1 MKYYSVKEGS
11 HLAKLFL
18 APMAGIT
25 DRAFRQICKE
35 FGADILVTEMI
46 SSRGIYYKDKK
57 TKELLTFSDNERP
70 IGIQLFGNEP
80 EIMAY
85 AVKVTEEYSPEFI
98 DVNMGCPMPKIVNNG
113 DGSALMKNPILA
125 GKIVEAMVK
134 ATKIPITVK
143 FRAGY
148 TAETINA
155 VDFAKVM
162 EQSGASAITVHPRTR
177 EQLYT
182 GKADHSITAAVK
194 NAVKIPVVANGDI
207 FSPED
212 AKKVLEVTNCDDIMI
227 ARGSHGNPFIFTQI
241 KDYLTVGTY
250 KEVSVTDKLSTALK
264 QIELMCEFKPERQ
277 AIPEARKHMAWYMKG
292 LYGGAKL
299 KNKIFEANSKKD
311 ISDIIRSYLES

>member
-1 MKYYSVKEGS
+1 MT
-11 HLAKLFL
+11 KLFL

-25 DRAFRQICKE
+25 DRAFRLICKE
-35 FGADILVTEMI
+35 HGADILVSEMI

-57 TKELLTFSDNERP
+57 TKDLLSFSNEERP

-85 AVKVTEEYSPEFI
+85 AVKVVEEYSPEFI
-98 DVNMGCPMPKIVNNG
+98 DINMGCPMPKIVNNG
-113 DGSALMKNPILA
+113 DGSALMKNPVLA

-134 ATKIPITVK
+134 ATNIPITVK

-148 TAETINA
+148 THDTINA
-155 VDFAKVM
+155 AEFAKVM

-182 GKADHSITAAVK
+182 GTADHSITAAVK
-194 NAVKIPVVANGDI
+194 NSVKIPVVANGDI

-212 AKKVLEVTNCDDIMI
+212 AKNVLETTKCDHLMI
-227 ARGSHGNPFIFTQI
+227 ARGSYGNPFIFEQI
-241 KDYLTVGTY
+241 KSYSENGTY
-250 KEVSVTDKLSTALK
+250 NEITVETRLSAALK
-264 QIELMCEFKPERQ
+264 QLEYMCEFKPEKQ

-299 KNKIFEANSKKD
+299 KNKIFEATTKKD
-311 ISDIIRSYLES
+311 ISDLIHSYLQTAQ

>member
-1 MKYYSVKEGS
+1 M
-11 HLAKLFL
+11 AKLFL

>member
-1 MKYYSVKEGS
+1 M
-11 HLAKLFL
+11 AKLFL

-35 FGADILVTEMI
+35 HGADITVTEMI

-57 TKELLTFSDNERP
+57 TKELLTFSNAERP

-85 AVKVTEEYSPEFI
+85 AVKVAEEYSPEFI

-113 DGSALMKNPILA
+113 DGSALMKNPVLA

-134 ATKIPITVK
+134 ATTIPITVK

-148 TAETINA
+148 TSDTINA
-155 VDFAKVM
+155 VEFAKVI
-162 EQSGASAITVHPRTR
+162 EQSGASAIAVHPRTR

-182 GKADHSITAAVK
+182 GTADHSITAAVK
-194 NAVKIPVVANGDI
+194 DSVKIPVIANGDI

-212 AKKVLEVTNCDDIMI
+212 AKKVLEITKCDDLMI
-227 ARGSHGNPFIFTQI
+227 ARGSYGNPFLFEQI
-241 KDYLTVGTY
+241 KEYLKTGTY
-250 KEVSVTDKLSTALK
+250 PEISVEERLTAALR
-264 QIELMCEFKPERQ
+264 QLELMCEFKPERQ

-299 KNKIFEANSKKD
+299 KTKIFEASTKKD
-311 ISDIIRSYLES
+311 IYDLIQGYLQT

>member
-1 MKYYSVKEGS
+1 
-11 HLAKLFL
+11 LAKLFL

-250 KEVSVTDKLSTALK
+250 KEVSVTDKLSTALN

>member
-1 MKYYSVKEGS
+1 M
-11 HLAKLFL
+11 AKLFL

-35 FGADILVTEMI
+35 NGADILVTEMI

-57 TKELLTFSDNERP
+57 TKELLSFSDAEQP

-85 AVKVTEEYSPEFI
+85 AVKVAEEYNPKFI

-113 DGSALMKNPILA
+113 DGSALMKNPLLA

-134 ATKIPITVK
+134 ATSLPITVK

-155 VDFAKVM
+155 VEFAKVM
-162 EQSGASAITVHPRTR
+162 EQSGASAIIVHPRTR

-182 GKADHSITAAVK
+182 GTADHSITAAVK
-194 NAVKIPVVANGDI
+194 KAVKIPVIANGDI
-207 FSPED
+207 FKPED
-212 AKKVLEVTNCDDIMI
+212 AKNVLDITGCDDIMI
-227 ARGSHGNPFIFTQI
+227 ARGSYGNPFIFTQI
-241 KDYLTVGTY
+241 KDYLHTGTY
-250 KEVSVTDKLSTALK
+250 REISVNEKFSAALR
-264 QIELMCEFKPERQ
+264 QLELMCEFKPERQ

-299 KNKIFEANSKKD
+299 KNRIFEANSKRD
-311 ISDIIRSYLES
+311 MYEIIQEYLNS

>member
-1 MKYYSVKEGS
+1 M
-11 HLAKLFL
+11 AKLFL

-35 FGADILVTEMI
+35 YGADILVTEMI

-57 TKELLTFSDNERP
+57 TKELLSFSDVEQP

-85 AVKVTEEYSPEFI
+85 AVKVAEEYNPQFI

-113 DGSALMKNPILA
+113 DGSALMKNPLLA
-125 GKIVEAMVK
+125 GKIVEAMAK
-134 ATKIPITVK
+134 ATSIPITVK

-155 VDFAKVM
+155 VEFAKVM
-162 EQSGASAITVHPRTR
+162 EQSGASAITIHPRTR

-182 GKADHSITAAVK
+182 GTADHKITAEVK
-194 NAVKIPVVANGDI
+194 NAVKIPVTANGDI
-207 FSPED
+207 FKPED
-212 AKKVLEVTNCDDIMI
+212 AKNVLDITKCDDIMI
-227 ARGSHGNPFIFTQI
+227 ARGSYGNPFIFAQI
-241 KDYLTVGTY
+241 KDYLATGAY
-250 KEVSVTDKLSTALK
+250 KEVSVNEKMSAALK
-264 QIELMCEFKPERQ
+264 QLELMCEFKPEKQ

-299 KNKIFEANSKKD
+299 KNKIFEANSKEDMYK
-311 ISDIIRSYLES
+311 IIQEYLHSQ

>member
-1 MKYYSVKEGS
+1 M
-11 HLAKLFL
+11 AKLFL

-250 KEVSVTDKLSTALK
+250 KEVSVTDKLSTALN

>member
-1 MKYYSVKEGS
+1 
-11 HLAKLFL
+11 LAKLFL